1 MLLEAAQLLR
11 RGAAA
16 KSTPAWE
23 GDALKPCQ
31 APVQHLSCP
40 TADPTADAGC
50 DPPPHPPNR
59 NFRAK
64 PAAGGISH
72 LLPASAWLCPGA
84 LGNLLLTQASPVFLH
99 PVQVPAGSFSCFYVI
114 HFREIKDP
122 NLGIPCSYTSTA
134 PSQAKV
140 LQPHRA
146 FCPSASLRQAVSR
159 VARLQRS
166 PHMPNVPPALLALNR
181 PAETGW

>member
-1 MLLEAAQLLR
+1 MERQHQSLACDAA
-11 RGAAA
+11 GGCSAAA
-16 KSTPAWE
+16 PGSS
-23 GDALKPCQ
+23 CQ
-31 APVQHLSCP
+31 KHTRLGGRCFEAMPGSSSASQLS
-40 TADPTADAGC
+40 AVSDPTADAGC

-146 FCPSASLRQAVSR
+146 FCPSASL
-159 VARLQRS
+159 
-166 PHMPNVPPALLALNR
+166 
-181 PAETGW
+181 